1 MHLLRAQLLWHEVD
15 HRIHVVIKNGR
26 LCALTPSGRA
36 QDYLNSVVEHQSF
49 KAQLVFTFFKDL
61 GHRVFAVVEHDV
73 VFILIEVTKPFA
85 LRVVVVEETD
95 ALFIEP
101 VSVKH

>member
-1 MHLLRAQLLWHEVD
+1 M
-15 HRIHVVIKNGR
+15 
-26 LCALTPSGRA
+26 
-36 QDYLNSVVEHQSF
+36 NSIIEHQSF
-49 KAQLVFTFFKDL
+49 KAQLVFTFLKDL
-61 GHRVFAVVEHDV
+61 GDRVFAVVEHDV
-73 VFILIEVTKPFA
+73 VFILIKVTQLFA